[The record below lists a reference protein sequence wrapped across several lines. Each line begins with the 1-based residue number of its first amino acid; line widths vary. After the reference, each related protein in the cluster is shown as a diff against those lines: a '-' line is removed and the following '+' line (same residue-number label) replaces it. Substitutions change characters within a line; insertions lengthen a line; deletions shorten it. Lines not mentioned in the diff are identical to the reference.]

1 MEIMQLEKERI
12 ERERI
17 EGVLARLM
25 RGIGEVDLRRMW
37 GGGGNQD
44 ADAELKRIQTTSFN
58 LQSDHTRLHVE
69 VWRAQQELKN
79 GELEL
84 EGVEERKRYAEAGI
98 RRN

>member
-1 MEIMQLEKERI
+1 MQLEKERI

-44 ADAELKRIQTTSFN
+44 ADAEVSLESRRNELRPSIS
-58 LQSDHTRLHVE
+58 TRKEPKLT
-69 VWRAQQELKN
+69 ELKP
-79 GELEL
+79 L
-84 EGVEERKRYAEAGI
+84 
-98 RRN
+98 